1 MAGSTVRDRVI
12 YPLQKRVV
20 NPIVMLAHNLG
31 IPPPGDALL
40 ETTGR
45 RTGRPVRTPV
55 CDGLD
60 GEVFWLI
67 AQRGRRADWIKNIQA
82 DPRVRVKVRTGSG
95 VVWRAGTARI
105 VDEDDPRERQRRI
118 GEGNLARRLCVGASA
133 AVATDPLTVRVD
145 VDTQLPSASAQLGG
159 GCAEHES
166 SVVTMQYSREHFA
179 LTLRGT
185 GFPEAAEDALRVLPD
200 PVEGDQ
206 IAAFLLPGIDP
217 VTSARRAGPGSSA
230 RPGPGTSRPP
240 GARAGPARTELQS
253 QAAR

>member
-1 MAGSTVRDRVI
+1 MAGSAAKDRLI

-60 GEVFWLI
+60 GDVFWLI
-67 AQRGRRADWIKNIQA
+67 AQQGRRADWVKNIQA
-82 DPRVRVKVRTGSG
+82 DPRVRVKVRIGSG

-118 GEGNLARRLCVGASA
+118 GEGNLARRLCVSASMA
-133 AVATDPLTVRVD
+133 MATDPLTVRVD
-145 VDTQLPSASAQLGG
+145 LDTHLPSASAQ
-159 GCAEHES
+159 
-166 SVVTMQYSREHFA
+166 
-179 LTLRGT
+179 
-185 GFPEAAEDALRVLPD
+185 P
-200 PVEGDQ
+200 
-206 IAAFLLPGIDP
+206 
-217 VTSARRAGPGSSA
+217 RR
-230 RPGPGTSRPP
+230 
-240 GARAGPARTELQS
+240 
-253 QAAR
+253 